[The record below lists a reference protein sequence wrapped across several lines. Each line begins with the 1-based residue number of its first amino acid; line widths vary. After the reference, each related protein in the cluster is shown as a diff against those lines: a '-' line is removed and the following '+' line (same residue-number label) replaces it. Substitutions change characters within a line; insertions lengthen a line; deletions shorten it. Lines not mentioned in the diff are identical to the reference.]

1 MAAKPPIIL
10 NFDGSVGTLPGAQS
24 FDLTAWQERIRFAA
38 SRRAFCALSAELA
51 RLLPPPAACGPCFL
65 GSGDY
70 HHVSTLLIKRLGE
83 SLAAAGQSAAS
94 AAAGPGVKLD
104 VLVLDNHPDNMRYP
118 FGIHCGSWI
127 SHLAALPFIGR
138 IDVAGITSNDIGSA
152 HAVENRLRPLLSGK
166 LTYWSVGV
174 SVGWARRLGLGR
186 QFRNFASEQAMIAAL
201 LAECAGKAG
210 PLYFSLDKDV
220 LARNVAQTNWDQG
233 QMQLADLTAIIK
245 ALKPRMV
252 GADIVGEVSDYHYR
266 NIFKRLMSRLD
277 GQEAISAAALA
288 KGQAQAND
296 FNRAL
301 LPLLYN
307 AA

>member
-1 MAAKPPIIL
+1 MRAEPPVIL
-10 NFDGSVGTLPGAQS
+10 NFDNSIGELPQARS
-24 FDLTAWQERIRFAA
+24 LDLTAWQERIRFAA
-38 SRRAFCALSAELA
+38 SRRAFTALAAELA
-51 RLLPPPAACGPCFL
+51 RLLPPPAACGPYFL

-70 HHVSTLLIKRLGE
+70 HHVSYILIKRLGE
-83 SLAAAGQSAAS
+83 SLAAAARAS
-94 AAAGPGVKLD
+94 GETAAGLLLD
-104 VLVLDNHPDNMRYP
+104 VVVLDNHPDNMRYP

-138 IDVAGITSNDIGSA
+138 IDVAGITSGDIGPA
-152 HAVENRLRPLLSGK
+152 HAVENRLKPLLSGK

-186 QFRNFASEQAMIAAL
+186 AFRSFPSVAELAAAL
-201 LAECAGKAG
+201 AAERGGAGR

-220 LARNVAQTNWDQG
+220 LARSVAQTNWDQG
-233 QMQLADLTAIIK
+233 RMELADLTGIIK
-245 ALKPRMV
+245 ALKPRIC

-277 GQEAISAAALA
+277 GQQPAPAGQLAAW
-288 KGQAQAND
+288 QARGNE

-301 LPLLYN
+301 LPLL
-307 AA
+307 A